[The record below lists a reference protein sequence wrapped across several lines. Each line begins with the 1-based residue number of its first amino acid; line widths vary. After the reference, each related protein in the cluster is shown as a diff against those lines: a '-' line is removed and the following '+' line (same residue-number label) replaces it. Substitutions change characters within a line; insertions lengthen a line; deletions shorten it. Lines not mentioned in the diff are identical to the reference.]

1 MGANTIV
8 TEVNPT
14 RALEAAMDGHR
25 VMSMSEASKIGDVF
39 ITLTGCMNV
48 ISKSHFELMKNTS
61 LFVNNGRGSTVDEK
75 YLIEAIKNKWIAGAA
90 LDVLEQEP
98 PDPKNPLLNL
108 ENVILT
114 PHVASASSRFDP
126 ARRRRMGVEVSLV
139 LSGRW
144 PTGCVNPEVLQNS
157 NLKPWQPYSSK

>member
-1 MGANTIV
+1 MHAPGGQQTFK
-8 TEVNPT
+8 
-14 RALEAAMDGHR
+14 M
-25 VMSMSEASKIGDVF
+25 
-39 ITLTGCMNV
+39 IT
-48 ISKSHFELMKNTS
+48 KKHFELMKNTS

-144 PTGCVNPEVLQNS
+144 PTGCVNPQILENS
-157 NLKPWQPYSSK
+157 NLKTWQPYSAR